1 MKWANQPCSS
11 TDFYIKN
18 KIMECGFYLFGR
30 FTESAPFW
38 GYKIFEAL
46 PLSSQLSFV
55 CSISNVKDSC
65 F

>member
-1 MKWANQPCSS
+1 
-11 TDFYIKN
+11 
-18 KIMECGFYLFGR
+18 MECGFYLFGR

-38 GYKIFEAL
+38 GYKIFEVL

-55 CSISNVKDSC
+55 CSVSNVKDSC